1 MPTTYTPIATA
12 TVSGSSTNSV
22 VFSSIPQTYT
32 DLIVVGSSRSA
43 QAVTQPQI
51 FAFENSDFS
60 TSRDSTT
67 LYGNGTSAVSTRS
80 TGSAQAAGWI
90 VGASATSGIFATT
103 IMQWFNYA
111 NTTTYKTSITR
122 SSADLGSGGIT
133 TVNVKLW
140 PVTTAV
146 SSIYL
151 ANDANN
157 NWVAGSTF
165 TLYGVKS
172 A

>member
-1 MPTTYTPIATA
+1 MPTTYDPIATA

-32 DLIVVGSSRSA
+32 DLVLVCSSRSA
-43 QAVTQPQI
+43 QAITQPQI

-60 TSRDSTT
+60 TSRSSTT

-90 VGASATSGIFATT
+90 AGASATSGIFAAT

-111 NTTTYKTSITR
+111 NTTTFKTCLTR
-122 SSADLGSGGIT
+122 SSADLGGSGIT
-133 TVNVKLW
+133 SVNVKLW
-140 PVTTAV
+140 PVTTAI
-146 SSIYL
+146 SSIYVS
-151 ANDANN
+151 NDANN

-165 TLYGVKS
+165 TLYGIKS